1 MVKYEHTYE
10 ATPAMIAVPFSK
22 SLSSPASISMLRTQ
36 SGRTTQVVI
45 SSTSSLD
52 PTIEDVETIISE
64 SPTDVTEDEII
75 REGSHEDDD
84 ESRESA
90 PPEDADEK
98 EKEEKDEEDEKE
110 QHDNENEKDNTEAQ
124 ESQEFVPH
132 RVDGH
137 TYHEA
142 AMLGLNGTPTTPN
155 ANNKNKKNKDGTS
168 SLASE
173 LGHSLRGSMQG
184 LKRENSMSKE
194 IKKPTSQAAAS
205 AADDNRTTAAAS
217 SATPPANTT
226 VASAPEDEK
235 DDFVPYRADG
245 HTYFEAAMLGL
256 HGTPTAATTGKK
268 KKKSMFSSFFGK
280 KK

>member
-36 SGRTTQVVI
+36 VVI
-45 SSTSSLD
+45 STTSSLD

-64 SPTDVTEDEII
+64 SPTDLTEDDII
-75 REGSHEDDD
+75 REGTNEDD

>member
-36 SGRTTQVVI
+36 SGRTQII
-45 SSTSSLD
+45 STTSSLD

-64 SPTDVTEDEII
+64 SPTDVTEDDII
-75 REGSHEDDD
+75 REGTNEDD

-90 PPEDADEK
+90 PAEDAEEK
-98 EKEEKDEEDEKE
+98 EKDEKDEEDEEE
-110 QHDNENEKDNTEAQ
+110 QHDTETH
-124 ESQEFVPH
+124 ESQDFVPH

-142 AMLGLNGTPTTPN
+142 AMLGLNGTPTVPN
-155 ANNKNKKNKDGTS
+155 ANNKNKKKDGTA

-194 IKKPTSQAAAS
+194 IKKPTSQAATS
-205 AADDNRTTAAAS
+205 AADDNLAAAAAS
-217 SATPPANTT
+217 AAPPANTT
-226 VASAPEDEK
+226 VASAPADEK
-235 DDFVPYRADG
+235 DFVLLDFVPHRADG
-245 HTYFEAAMLGL
+245 LTYFEAAMLGL
-256 HGTPTAATTGKK
+256 NGTPTADTTGKK